1 MQKTQELTLISLLS
15 LIFRRQTS
23 TYFAIFGRRGS
34 GKTDLALL
42 IAEIVHAL
50 GLIKNVAT
58 NIKVYE
64 SPKFHIEEVTNLW
77 ALKKWC
83 KETPGP
89 KLMALDEI
97 GKTVSRRTP
106 MARLNVKIINELQIL
121 RKYKLSLE
129 VITVDQKYTDNAIL
143 GVDLLDGV
151 FTKPLY
157 NNPKLALYDD
167 NLETLHTSIYDIPRT
182 RIKFDTWDSAPFTE
196 KPQTHKPTFKDE
208 DLSLLWDWS
217 HGMTYKEMN
226 IHNWKLTRIKR
237 KFIREAL
244 ESKVHGTQD

>member
-64 SPKFHIEEVTNLW
+64 SPKFHIEEVNNLW

-129 VITVDQKYTDNAIL
+129 IITVDQKYTDNAIL

-151 FTKPLY
+151 FTKPVY

-196 KPQTHKPTFKDE
+196 KPISHKPAIKDE
-208 DLSLLWDWS
+208 TVSRLWDWS
-217 HGMTYKEMN
+217 HGKLQKECWQHPQFAKRD
-226 IHNWKLTRIKR
+226 IIKFV
-237 KFIREAL
+237 KDTL
-244 ESKVHGTQD
+244 DKSYHQSQD

>member
-34 GKTDLALL
+34 GKTDLGLL

-50 GLIKNVAT
+50 GLIKHVAT
-58 NIKVYE
+58 NIKINE
-64 SPKFHIEEVTNLW
+64 SPDFPITPITNLW
-77 ALKKWC
+77 DLKKWC

-97 GKTVSRRTP
+97 GRTVSRRTP

-143 GVDLLDGV
+143 GIDLLDGV
-151 FTKPLY
+151 FTKPVY

-167 NLETLHTSIYDIPRT
+167 NLETLQTSIYDIPRT
-182 RIKFDTWDSAPFTE
+182 RINFDTWDSAPFTE
-196 KPQTHKPTFKDE
+196 KPQTHKPSFKDE

-217 HGMTYKEMN
+217 HGATYKQMGV
-226 IHNWKLTRIKR
+226 HNWKLARITR
-237 KFIREAL
+237 KFIKETL
-244 ESKVHGTQD
+244 ESRVHDTQD